1 MDINGNLKTPCN
13 IYGICGCK
21 QSGKNTVARIWQLL
35 DFYYKMGKD
44 YWVKYAAI
52 NGKIKKF
59 TDIDYVLNNLQ
70 FENKNSNWQ
79 EKSFA
84 HSLKKI
90 LCILF
95 GCTMEQL
102 EDEEFKNSKVPEEWK
117 VWEIEYKSYNDIITH
132 SKLSPTKEE
141 AILEF
146 NRLDN
151 RDLIVREPYEYLP
164 TYREVLQYIGTDLFR
179 NQLHPNWSIN
189 ALFSEY
195 HPKVVI
201 NSAYGNDYQ
210 EIPFD
215 KNKKEHIDLWKGQQ
229 IVGLKGLGDNLPSW
243 LITDVRFQNEAD
255 AVTERGGKLIKVIR
269 YKVGDKVWFNDES
282 DEDKNQSGEYEIIG
296 IHSNEEYLISN
307 GTTEMGAWNYEISHI
322 NTDTHASEVEQDS
335 IPVHYT
341 IHNSNTLEDLI
352 ESVKYIMIEEGV
364 IKV

>member
-44 YWVKYAAI
+44 YWVKSY
-52 NGKIKKF
+52 
-59 TDIDYVLNNLQ
+59 TDIQHVLENLQ
-70 FENKNSNWQ
+70 FGNKKFSWEQ
-79 EKSFA
+79 KSYA
-84 HSLKKI
+84 HKLKQI

-117 VWEIEYKSYNDIITH
+117 VWEIEYKSYDDIITH

-151 RDLIVREPYEYLP
+151 RDLIVKEPYEYLP

-201 NSAYGNDYQ
+201 KSAYGNDYQ

-215 KNKKEHIDLWKGQQ
+215 KNRKEHIDLWKGQQ

-255 AVTERGGKLIKVIR
+255 AVTERGGKVIKVIR

-307 GTTEMGAWNYEISHI
+307 GTTEIGAWNYEIKHI

-335 IPVHYT
+335 IPVQYT
-341 IHNSNTLEDLI
+341 IHNSTTLEDLI

>member
-1 MDINGNLKTPCN
+1 MDRDGNLKTPCN

-21 QSGKNTVARIWQLL
+21 QSGKNTVAKIWGIL

-44 YWVKYAAI
+44 YWIKYAAI
-52 NGKIKKF
+52 NGKIKEF

-90 LCILF
+90 LCILYGF
-95 GCTMEQL
+95 KI
-102 EDEEFKNSKVPEEWK
+102 EDFESEEFKSKELPEAFWYWYMELDGG
-117 VWEIEYKSYNDIITH
+117 YGPIILPYTTPKPPKGYEGL
-132 SKLSPTKEE
+132 KLIKPTPRM
-141 AILEF
+141 L
-146 NRLDN
+146 
-151 RDLIVREPYEYLP
+151 
-164 TYREVLQYIGTDLFR
+164 LQKIGTDLFR

-195 HPKVVI
+195 KPI
-201 NSAYGNDYQ
+201 S
-210 EIPFD
+210 
-215 KNKKEHIDLWKGQQ
+215 
-229 IVGLKGLGDNLPSW
+229 NLSQTYPNI

-282 DEDKNQSGEYEIIG
+282 ESDENKNQSGEYTIIG

-307 GTTEMGAWNYEISHI
+307 GTTEMGAWNYEIKHI
-322 NTDTHASEVEQDS
+322 NRDTHASEVEQDS
-335 IPVHYT
+335 IPVHYA

>member
-13 IYGICGCK
+13 IYGICGYK

-52 NGKIKKF
+52 NEKIKEF

-90 LCILF
+90 LCILYGF
-95 GCTMEQL
+95 KI
-102 EDEEFKNSKVPEEWK
+102 EDFESEEFKSKELPEAFWYWYMELDGG
-117 VWEIEYKSYNDIITH
+117 YGPIILPYTTPKPPEGYEGL
-132 SKLSPTKEE
+132 KLIKPTPRM
-141 AILEF
+141 L
-146 NRLDN
+146 
-151 RDLIVREPYEYLP
+151 
-164 TYREVLQYIGTDLFR
+164 LQKIGTDLFR

-195 HPKVVI
+195 KPI
-201 NSAYGNDYQ
+201 S
-210 EIPFD
+210 
-215 KNKKEHIDLWKGQQ
+215 
-229 IVGLKGLGDNLPSW
+229 NLSQTYPNI

-255 AVTERGGKLIKVIR
+255 AVTERGGKLIKVEKIVK
-269 YKVGDKVWFNDES
+269 KVHES
-282 DEDKNQSGEYEIIG
+282 ETSKHV
-296 IHSNEEYLISN
+296 IH
-307 GTTEMGAWNYEISHI
+307 AP
-322 NTDTHASEVEQDS
+322 DTHPSETELEYIKADYYIS
-335 IPVHYT
+335 VHQGD
-341 IHNSNTLEDLI
+341 IENLI

>member
-1 MDINGNLKTPCN
+1 M
-13 IYGICGCK
+13 IYGIVGKK
-21 QSGKNTVARIWQLL
+21 QSGKNTVAKIWGIL

-52 NGKIKKF
+52 NGKIKEF

-90 LCILF
+90 LCILYGF
-95 GCTMEQL
+95 KI
-102 EDEEFKNSKVPEEWK
+102 EDFESEEFKSKELPEAFWYWYMELDGG
-117 VWEIEYKSYNDIITH
+117 YGPIILPYT
-132 SKLSPTKEE
+132 SPKPPRGYEGLKLIKPTPRM
-141 AILEF
+141 L
-146 NRLDN
+146 
-151 RDLIVREPYEYLP
+151 
-164 TYREVLQYIGTDLFR
+164 LQKIGTDLFR
-179 NQLHPNWSIN
+179 NQLHPNWAIN

-210 EIPFD
+210 ETPFD
-215 KNKKEHIDLWKGQQ
+215 KNKKEHIDLWKAQQ
-229 IVGLKGLGDNLPSW
+229 LIGLDNLKDNLPSW
-243 LITDVRFQNEAD
+243 LITDIRFQNEAD

-282 DEDKNQSGEYEIIG
+282 EPDENKNQSGEYEIIG

-307 GTTEMGAWNYEISHI
+307 GTTEMGAWNYEIKHI
-322 NTDTHASEVEQDS
+322 NADTHTSEVEQDS
-335 IPVHYT
+335 ISVYYI
-341 IHNSNTLEDLI
+341 IHNSTTLEDLI

>member
-52 NGKIKKF
+52 NGKIKEF

-117 VWEIEYKSYNDIITH
+117 VWEIEYKSYNDDIITH
-132 SKLSPTKEE
+132 SKFSPTKEE

-151 RDLIVREPYEYLP
+151 RDLIVKEPYEYLP

-179 NQLHPNWSIN
+179 NQFHPNWSIN
-189 ALFSEY
+189 ALFSGY
-195 HPKVVI
+195 KPI
-201 NSAYGNDYQ
+201 S
-210 EIPFD
+210 
-215 KNKKEHIDLWKGQQ
+215 
-229 IVGLKGLGDNLPSW
+229 NLSQTYPNI
-243 LITDVRFQNEAD
+243 LITDIRFQNEAD
-255 AVTERGGKLIKVIR
+255 AVIERGGKVIKVIR
-269 YKVGDKVWFNDES
+269 YKVGDKVWFNDEKYKGKIVKVKKDNRCRVYISALETTLTFKSS
-282 DEDKNQSGEYEIIG
+282 DI
-296 IHSNEEYLISN
+296 
-307 GTTEMGAWNYEISHI
+307 
-322 NTDTHASEVEQDS
+322 
-335 IPVHYT
+335 
-341 IHNSNTLEDLI
+341 TL
-352 ESVKYIMIEEGV
+352 KQR
-364 IKV
+364 K

>member
-13 IYGICGCK
+13 IYGICGYK
-21 QSGKNTVARIWQLL
+21 QSGKNTVAKIWQLL

-52 NGKIKKF
+52 NGKIKEF

-90 LCILF
+90 LCILYGF
-95 GCTMEQL
+95 KI
-102 EDEEFKNSKVPEEWK
+102 EDFESEEFKSKELPEAFWYWYMELDGG
-117 VWEIEYKSYNDIITH
+117 YGPIILPYTTPKPPKGYEGL
-132 SKLSPTKEE
+132 KLIKPTPRM
-141 AILEF
+141 L
-146 NRLDN
+146 
-151 RDLIVREPYEYLP
+151 
-164 TYREVLQYIGTDLFR
+164 LQKIGTDLFR

-201 NSAYGNDYQ
+201 NSTYGNDYQ

-255 AVTERGGKLIKVIR
+255 AVTERGGKLIKVEKIVK
-269 YKVGDKVWFNDES
+269 KVHES
-282 DEDKNQSGEYEIIG
+282 ETSKHV
-296 IHSNEEYLISN
+296 IH
-307 GTTEMGAWNYEISHI
+307 AP
-322 NTDTHASEVEQDS
+322 DTHPSETELEYIKADYYIS
-335 IPVHYT
+335 VHQGD
-341 IHNSNTLEDLI
+341 IENLI
-352 ESVKYIMIEEGV
+352 KSVKEIMIKEGV
-364 IKV
+364 ING

>member
-1 MDINGNLKTPCN
+1 M
-13 IYGICGCK
+13 IYGIVGKK
-21 QSGKNTVARIWQLL
+21 QSGKNTVAKIWGIL

-52 NGKIKKF
+52 NGKIKEF

-90 LCILF
+90 LCILYGF
-95 GCTMEQL
+95 KI
-102 EDEEFKNSKVPEEWK
+102 EDFESEEFKSKELPEAFWYWYMELDGG
-117 VWEIEYKSYNDIITH
+117 YGPIILPYT
-132 SKLSPTKEE
+132 SPKPPRGYEGLKLIKPTPRM
-141 AILEF
+141 L
-146 NRLDN
+146 
-151 RDLIVREPYEYLP
+151 
-164 TYREVLQYIGTDLFR
+164 LQKIGTDLFR
-179 NQLHPNWSIN
+179 NQLHPNWAIN

-210 EIPFD
+210 ETPFD
-215 KNKKEHIDLWKGQQ
+215 KNKKEHIDLWKAQQ
-229 IVGLKGLGDNLPSW
+229 LIGLDNLKDNLPSW
-243 LITDVRFQNEAD
+243 LITDIRFQNEAD

-282 DEDKNQSGEYEIIG
+282 EPDENKNQSGEYEIIG

-307 GTTEMGAWNYEISHI
+307 GTTEMGAWNYEIKHI
-322 NTDTHASEVEQDS
+322 NADTHTSEVEQDS
-335 IPVHYT
+335 ISVYYI
-341 IHNSNTLEDLI
+341 IHNSTTLKDLI